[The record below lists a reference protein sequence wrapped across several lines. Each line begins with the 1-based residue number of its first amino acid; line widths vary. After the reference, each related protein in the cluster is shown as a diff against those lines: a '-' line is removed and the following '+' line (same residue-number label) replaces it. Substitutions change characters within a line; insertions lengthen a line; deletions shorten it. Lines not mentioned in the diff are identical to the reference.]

1 VTLSALLGALGLLIA
16 AEGLVYAAF
25 PAQVKRAIAT
35 LLALPEERLRL
46 LGLAAA
52 GLGVLLVAAAAAI
65 S

>member
-25 PAQVKRAIAT
+25 PAQVKRAIAA